1 MPKFSEQQAE
11 EQLNRDAKAVTE
23 YDLKKVLDKR
33 EEIEEKFKGNGPL
46 GRFVADLKLLF
57 SVIHDYLKGEYRR
70 VPFWTI
76 AAIAAALLYVLN
88 PFDLIPDFIPGIGF
102 VDDALIIGA
111 CLALIERDLQIYKD
125 WKNKHV

>member
-11 EQLNRDAKAVTE
+11 EKLNRDAKAVTE
-23 YDLKKVLDKR
+23 YDLKKVVDKR
-33 EEIEEKFKGNGPL
+33 EEIEEKFKSNGSL

-57 SVIHDYLKGEYRR
+57 SIIQDYLKGEYRK

-76 AAIAAALLYVLN
+76 AAIVAALLYVLN
-88 PFDLIPDFIPGIGF
+88 PFDLIPDFIPGVGF

-111 CLALIERDLQIYKD
+111 CLALIEKDLQIYKD
-125 WKNKHV
+125 WKN

>member
-57 SVIHDYLKGEYRR
+57 SVIQDYLKGEYRR

-76 AAIAAALLYVLN
+76 DAIVAALLYVLN
-88 PFDLIPDFIPGIGF
+88 PFDLIPDFILGIGF